1 MPALKFLLA
10 LASAAILALSSA
22 PVPANALVADRAQV
36 ARHVR
41 GHDAFAKRKRS
52 DASSPSACIP
62 RPSSTPPPT
71 STPAPASTPAP
82 TSTTP
87 TSSAPPASTSATNS
101 NNNGKQWGLAWGAD
115 DSYLPN
121 FALPGVGYLYTWGPY
136 LPSSIPDGIVPIP
149 MLWGY
154 DQVTDFQTL
163 VVAGYANT
171 VLGMNEP
178 NEPSQSNLTP
188 QQGVDMWMQYIVP
201 LKALGYYLISPAC
214 TDDDAGLTWYQQFFE
229 LCAGNCLVDAI
240 AFHAY
245 STNAS
250 DLITYANTLHD
261 TYNMDVW
268 ITEFADQVAAHL
280 S

>member
-1 MPALKFLLA
+1 
-10 LASAAILALSSA
+10 
-22 PVPANALVADRAQV
+22 
-36 ARHVR
+36 
-41 GHDAFAKRKRS
+41 
-52 DASSPSACIP
+52 
-62 RPSSTPPPT
+62 
-71 STPAPASTPAP
+71 
-82 TSTTP
+82 
-87 TSSAPPASTSATNS
+87 
-101 NNNGKQWGLAWGAD
+101 
-115 DSYLPN
+115 
-121 FALPGVGYLYTWGPY
+121 
-136 LPSSIPDGIVPIP
+136 
-149 MLWGY
+149 
-154 DQVTDFQTL
+154 

-268 ITEFADQVAAHL
+268 ITEFADQNYSGTGGQATMDQVWDFAGEVVSFIQENSWVKGFPFGIMDDL
-280 S
+280 QGVNTDNSLLTSDGQPTSLGYYYLDQ